1 MTPDAR
7 RSSLLEE
14 MKRRH
19 AGLSPRLQQAARHIL
34 DHPNQAALSTVTEL
48 SAAAGV
54 QPSALIRLAQA
65 LGFSGFSDM
74 QKVLQAALAATSPSY
89 GERVH
94 QLRAAGEES
103 GAMGLL
109 RQAGALNQ
117 ISLQNLMDTV
127 DPSALDRAVSL
138 LAAAPLIH
146 VVGQRRSHPV
156 AGYIAYGLTRSGKAA
171 RLMAGA
177 AGMLRD
183 EAETMRPGDALV
195 VISLY
200 PYSAEA
206 IETASWAASHGV
218 SVVALSDG
226 PLSPLQASATVALDV
241 RDSELFGF
249 RALVAQMCLAQVLV
263 LGVLEAQPA
272 GTGKACS
279 TSQGQ

>member
-1 MTPDAR
+1 MTVDAGQR
-7 RSSLLEE
+7 GLLDELQ
-14 MKRRH
+14 RRH
-19 AGLSPRLQQAARHIL
+19 AGLSPRLRQAARHIL

-48 SAAAGV
+48 STAAGV

-65 LGFSGFSDM
+65 IGFSGFSEM
-74 QKVLQAALAATSPSY
+74 QKVLQSALAAASPSY

-94 QLRAAGEES
+94 QLRAAGAET

-117 ISLQNLMDTV
+117 LSLQNLLDTV
-127 DPSALDRAVSL
+127 DPAALDRAIAL
-138 LAAAPLIH
+138 LVKAPLVH

-156 AGYIAYGLTRSGKAA
+156 AGYIAYGLTRSGKVA

-195 VISLY
+195 VISLH
-200 PYSAEA
+200 PYSADA
-206 IETASWAASHGV
+206 VETAAWAASHGV

-226 PLSPLQASATVALDV
+226 PLSPLLASASVALDV
-241 RDSELFGF
+241 RDAELFGF

-263 LGVLEAQPA
+263 LGVLQAGQP
-272 GTGKACS
+272 G
-279 TSQGQ
+279 QG

>member
-7 RSSLLEE
+7 RDSLLDEL
-14 MKRRH
+14 RTRH
-19 AGLSPRLQQAARHIL
+19 PALSPRLQQAARHIL

-54 QPSALIRLAQA
+54 QPSTLIRLAQA
-65 LGFSGFSDM
+65 LGFPGFSDM
-74 QKVLQAALAATSPSY
+74 QKVLVDALAVGSSSY

-94 QLRAAGEES
+94 QLRAAGS
-103 GAMGLL
+103 GAGAMGLL

-117 ISLQNLMDTV
+117 ISLQNLIDTV
-127 DPSALDRAVSL
+127 DPAALERAIAI
-138 LAAAPLIH
+138 LADAPLVH

-171 RLMAGA
+171 RLLAGA

-183 EAETMRPGDALV
+183 EVETMRPGDALV
-195 VISLY
+195 VISLH
-200 PYSAEA
+200 PYSEDA
-206 IETASWAASHGV
+206 IETARWAAAHHV

-226 PLSPLQASATVALDV
+226 PLSPLLASATVSLDV
-241 RDSELFGF
+241 RDAELFGF

-263 LGVLEAQPA
+263 LGVLQARPGPPDQDAAP
-272 GTGKACS
+272 GP
-279 TSQGQ
+279 